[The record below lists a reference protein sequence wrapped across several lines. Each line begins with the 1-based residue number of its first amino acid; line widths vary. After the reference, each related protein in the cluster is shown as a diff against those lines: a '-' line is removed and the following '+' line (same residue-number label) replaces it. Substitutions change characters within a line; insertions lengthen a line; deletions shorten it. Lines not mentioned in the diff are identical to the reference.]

1 MQNVVQN
8 EGTLLLACG
17 RFFARRLNFGM
28 RDVANSPVP
37 RTDTPSGRPHVEWP
51 SEAQR
56 SLPPRDHGVLRS
68 SRGAGEPPCRDARSS
83 GCVRGCAG
91 WRGCPKALNG
101 RCPVLLLV
109 RPVEAPPGC
118 KSMFLGG

>member
-37 RTDTPSGRPHVEWP
+37 RTDTPSGRTHVEWP

-56 SLPPRDHGVLRS
+56 SLPPRTTKCCAAVAERANPHVVTQGPVAAFEGVPDGGAVPRHLTGGVPFS
-68 SRGAGEPPCRDARSS
+68 SSCDL
-83 GCVRGCAG
+83 
-91 WRGCPKALNG
+91 WRRLQAAN
-101 RCPVLLLV
+101 RC
-109 RPVEAPPGC
+109 
-118 KSMFLGG
+118 S